1 MIILNSVKILK
12 ICDIIYVILNPFKQT
27 YKPTKFQRYIN
38 HSITFMRNER
48 KFKDVSL
55 IFKNFDYWK
64 ILIFVFEA
72 HEKKEPIS
80 KNQLLKK
87 LKCSYKTGN
96 KYIDELVK
104 KKILI
109 AFNKTNLNSKSNFN
123 IRDLDYINQIDKRF
137 NYYIPSLNIINDFKK
152 FLDLKINYY
161 KKG

>member
-1 MIILNSVKILK
+1 
-12 ICDIIYVILNPFKQT
+12 VILDPFKQT
-27 YKPTKFQRYIN
+27 YKPTKFQKYIN

-55 IFKNFDYWK
+55 IFKNFNSWK
-64 ILIFVFEA
+64 ILIFVFDA
-72 HEKKEPIS
+72 HESKKPIS
-80 KNQLLKK
+80 KNQLLQK

-109 AFNKTNLNSKSNFN
+109 SFNKKNLNLKSNFSLRN
-123 IRDLDYINQIDKRF
+123 LDYINQIDKRC

-152 FLDLKINYY
+152 FLDLKIIHY
-161 KKG
+161 KKK

>member
-1 MIILNSVKILK
+1 MILDPSN
-12 ICDIIYVILNPFKQT
+12 QT
-27 YKPTKFQRYIN
+27 YKPSKFHKYIN

-55 IFKNFDYWK
+55 IFKNFNYWK
-64 ILIFVFEA
+64 ILIFVFDA
-72 HEKKEPIS
+72 HESKKPIS
-80 KNQLLKK
+80 KNQLLQK

-109 AFNKTNLNSKSNFN
+109 AFNKKNLNLKSNFSLRN
-123 IRDLDYINQIDKRF
+123 LDYINQIDKRF

-152 FLDLKINYY
+152 FLDLKIVHY
-161 KKG
+161 KKK

>member
-1 MIILNSVKILK
+1 M
-12 ICDIIYVILNPFKQT
+12 Q
-27 YKPTKFQRYIN
+27 
-38 HSITFMRNER
+38 NER

-55 IFKNFDYWK
+55 IFKNFNYWK
-64 ILIFVFEA
+64 ILIFVFDA
-72 HEKKEPIS
+72 HESKKPIS
-80 KNQLLKK
+80 KNQLLQK

-96 KYIDELVK
+96 KYIDDLEK

-109 AFNKTNLNSKSNFN
+109 AFNKTNLNLKSNFN

-137 NYYIPSLNIINDFKK
+137 SYYIPSLNIINDFKK

>member
-1 MIILNSVKILK
+1 MIL
-12 ICDIIYVILNPFKQT
+12 DPFNQT
-27 YKPTKFQRYIN
+27 YKPSKFQKYIN

-55 IFKNFDYWK
+55 IFKNFNSWK
-64 ILIFVFEA
+64 ILIFVFDA
-72 HEKKEPIS
+72 HESKKPIS
-80 KNQLLKK
+80 KNQLLQK

-109 AFNKTNLNSKSNFN
+109 SFNKKNLNLKSNFSLRN
-123 IRDLDYINQIDKRF
+123 LDYINQIDKRC

-152 FLDLKINYY
+152 FLDLKIIHY
-161 KKG
+161 KKK

>member
-1 MIILNSVKILK
+1 MILDPS
-12 ICDIIYVILNPFKQT
+12 KQT

-55 IFKNFDYWK
+55 IFKNFNYWK
-64 ILIFVFEA
+64 ILIFVFDA
-72 HEKKEPIS
+72 HDSQKPIS
-80 KNQLLKK
+80 KNQLLQK

-109 AFNKTNLNSKSNFN
+109 SFNKKNLNLKSNFSLRN
-123 IRDLDYINQIDKRF
+123 LDYINQIDKRF

-152 FLDLKINYY
+152 FLDLKIVYY
-161 KKG
+161 KKK

>member
-1 MIILNSVKILK
+1 MIL
-12 ICDIIYVILNPFKQT
+12 DPFNQT
-27 YKPTKFQRYIN
+27 YKPSKFHKYIN

-55 IFKNFDYWK
+55 IFKNFNYWK
-64 ILIFVFEA
+64 ILIFVFDA
-72 HEKKEPIS
+72 HESKKPIS
-80 KNQLLKK
+80 KNQLLQK

-109 AFNKTNLNSKSNFN
+109 AFKKKNLNLKSNFSLRN
-123 IRDLDYINQIDKRF
+123 LDYINQIDKRF

-152 FLDLKINYY
+152 FLDLKIVHY
-161 KKG
+161 KKK

>member
-1 MIILNSVKILK
+1 MIL
-12 ICDIIYVILNPFKQT
+12 DPFKQT
-27 YKPTKFQRYIN
+27 YKPTKFQKYIN

-55 IFKNFDYWK
+55 IFKNFNSWK
-64 ILIFVFEA
+64 ILIFVFDA
-72 HEKKEPIS
+72 HESKKPIS
-80 KNQLLKK
+80 KNQLLQK

-109 AFNKTNLNSKSNFN
+109 SYNKKNLNLKSNFSLRN
-123 IRDLDYINQIDKRF
+123 LDYINQIDKRC

-152 FLDLKINYY
+152 FLDLKIIHY
-161 KKG
+161 KKK

>member
-1 MIILNSVKILK
+1 MIL
-12 ICDIIYVILNPFKQT
+12 DPFKQT
-27 YKPTKFQRYIN
+27 YKPTKFQKYIN

-55 IFKNFDYWK
+55 IFKNFNSWK
-64 ILIFVFEA
+64 ILIFVFDA
-72 HEKKEPIS
+72 HESKKPIS
-80 KNQLLKK
+80 KNQLLQK

-109 AFNKTNLNSKSNFN
+109 SFNKKNLNLKSNFSLRN
-123 IRDLDYINQIDKRF
+123 LDYINQIDKRC

-152 FLDLKINYY
+152 FLDLKIIHY
-161 KKG
+161 KKK